1 MDPAD
6 SSYDYVIIGSGFGGS
21 VSALRLAEK
30 GYRVLV
36 VEKGRR
42 FKPEELS
49 KGTSK
54 PGAWI
59 WDPNLGMRGIMQLTF
74 LRHVGVMSGVG
85 VGGGSLVYGA
95 TLPTPKDSFF
105 QTGTWSNLA
114 DWKSA
119 LAPHY
124 ETALKMLGAQPNPRL
139 SKADAML
146 ELLSRRVGREDT
158 FEPTRV
164 GIFFG
169 DGSKPGQ
176 EVDDPYFD
184 GKGPKRKP
192 CIQCGDCMT
201 GCPYG
206 AKNSLDQNYLY
217 LAEGLG
223 AEVMAES
230 EVTSV
235 APSGASNGSEGY
247 FVEVR
252 DADKATKLIRAR
264 GVVFAGGVMG
274 TVPLLLK
281 LRETGALPRLS
292 SAVGQHVRTNNESL
306 TSVTAVG
313 KNPGFN
319 DGVAIGSIFHP
330 DEHSHVEPIR
340 LGARSGLW
348 RLMLLPMATGKSLR
362 SRLFSL
368 AKTVLRDPINSARA
382 FFGGEFGP
390 RTICLLFMQHL
401 DSSLTFKRGRFGRLE
416 SQLEPGETAP
426 SADIELSNELALK
439 MEKIIGGKASRLGS
453 EILLGAPATA
463 HVLGG
468 AVMGE
473 HPGQGVIDAENRV
486 FGYENLFVCDGSAVS
501 ANPGVNPSL
510 SITAISEHAMSKV
523 PHNPRNS
530 HKDSV
535 NQSELA

>member
-1 MDPAD
+1 MGPARSD
-6 SSYDYVIIGSGFGGS
+6 YDYVIVGSGFGGS
-21 VSALRLAEK
+21 VSALRLSEK

-42 FKPEELS
+42 YKPEELS

-59 WDPNLGMRGIMQLTF
+59 WDPKLGMRGIMQLTF

-105 QTGTWSNLA
+105 ETGTWAKLG
-114 DWKSA
+114 DWKTA

-124 ETALKMLGAQPNPRL
+124 ETALKMLGARTNPRL
-139 SKADAML
+139 AKADLAL
-146 ELLSRRVGREDT
+146 QELAQRFGREDT

-164 GIFFG
+164 GIFFS
-169 DGSKPGQ
+169 DEAKPGQ
-176 EVDDPYFD
+176 EVKDPYFD
-184 GKGPKRKP
+184 GKGPKRKA

-206 AKNSLDQNYLY
+206 AKNSLDQNYLH

-223 AEVMAES
+223 AEVLPET

-235 APSGASNGSEGY
+235 SASGAGDGSEGY
-247 FVEVR
+247 FVKLR
-252 DADKATKLIRAR
+252 HADKSQPFIRAR
-264 GVVFAGGVMG
+264 GIVFAGGVMG

-292 SAVGQHVRTNNESL
+292 ETLGKHVRTNNESL

-313 KNPGFN
+313 DNPAFN

-330 DEHSHVEPIR
+330 DDHSHVEPIR
-340 LGARSGLW
+340 LGPRSGLW
-348 RLMLLPMATGKSLR
+348 RLMLLPMATGRSLGA
-362 SRLFSL
+362 RLLSL
-368 AKTVLRDPINSARA
+368 LKTLASDPVNSAKA
-382 FFGGEFGP
+382 VFGGQFGP

-401 DSSLTFKRGRFGRLE
+401 DSSLTFKRGRFGKLK
-416 SQLEPGETAP
+416 SHLEPGQTAP
-426 SADIELSNELALK
+426 SADIGLSNDLAFE
-439 MEKIIGGKASRLGS
+439 MEKIIGGKASRLGT
-453 EILLGAPATA
+453 EIFLGAPATA

-473 HPGQGVIDAENRV
+473 DSSQGVINSNNRV
-486 FGYENLFVCDGSAVS
+486 FGYHNMLVCDGSAVS

-510 SITAISEHAMSKV
+510 SITAIAEHAMSKLPEKNGPV
-523 PHNPRNS
+523 AHPN
-530 HKDSV
+530 
-535 NQSELA
+535 